1 MEYHDEGAILVRLFT
16 QCVQFGDGIVE
27 CLFGKVTRSVGRIQ
41 DLVIEDG
48 EVEGETKA
56 DLVVSKVNNTIVIR
70 MKTIETRGCTGCV
83 GGSSVTA
90 TSEAAL
96 YASRDLSA
104 LSLRLS
110 PRANSAR

>member
-1 MEYHDEGAILVRLFT
+1 MRVEYHDECAILVRLFT

-56 DLVVSKVNNTIVIR
+56 NLVVSISQQYNRNQ
-70 MKTIETRGCTGCV
+70 
-83 GGSSVTA
+83 
-90 TSEAAL
+90 
-96 YASRDLSA
+96 
-104 LSLRLS
+104 
-110 PRANSAR
+110 